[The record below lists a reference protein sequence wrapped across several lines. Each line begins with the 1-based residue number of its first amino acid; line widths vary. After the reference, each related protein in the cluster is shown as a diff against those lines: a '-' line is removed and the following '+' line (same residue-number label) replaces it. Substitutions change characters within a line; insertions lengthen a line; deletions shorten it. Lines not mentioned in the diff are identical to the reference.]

1 MDPATQPPTSTPP
14 AAHADPERESD
25 LSYALSV
32 LAIIVGLL
40 LIAASF
46 VTMRLRQGEPGGLR
60 WSLAMGAFLF
70 VLGGMMRGQPILDRL
85 RQRSSG
91 QAAQA
96 LLSSFLVVFLAGFAI
111 WTANQH
117 NFWRADLTQEGVYT
131 LGEDSR
137 NLLARLDRDVRLR
150 VVMTSFDRDNG
161 EVLDGLLDQYATASS
176 RLKVDKTDPTKLE
189 KREVETLLRELDL
202 GTDVRDRDQILGIV
216 VQSGAWTA
224 DGWKKDKSKHVSKAE
239 LWQQDYDSPGGGKRT
254 FMGEQRLSSAIR
266 EVVEG
271 ERPKLYLLE
280 GHGEE
285 GLGGHDGHEAQSG
298 LDSLIKQLRQK
309 NHEVVSLKLA
319 QGEDVPE
326 DCAVLGVIAPKRPL
340 APQEVASIQRY
351 LDKGGDALFLL
362 EPEFDRRAQ
371 ATRFVPSGLEGLL
384 EKSYQVVVEDRF
396 VFCRLQDPFRPG
408 RVVTIE
414 NIDCDEF
421 DLAHKI
427 VAPLAHG
434 AGRVSFSGARPL
446 RSIGSAPTHLV
457 KTGQISPA
465 VATTTDPL
473 NGTQQ
478 GFPNEVR
485 GGVTLAIASER
496 DIAAPAPAAG
506 APAAKP
512 KKSRVVVFGDVD
524 FVLNKGINDQMYLN
538 LELFMNSAAW
548 AMEREASVVGKASRP
563 RSYKLEMDTAT
574 LMLLSI
580 LSFVGFP
587 ALALCAG
594 LFVYLMRRR

>member
-1 MDPATQPPTSTPP
+1 MEPATNPTP
-14 AAHADPERESD
+14 APAPGEPERESD
-25 LSYALSV
+25 LTYALSI
-32 LAIIVGLL
+32 LAIMVGLL

-46 VTMRLRQGEPGGLR
+46 GTMRLRQGEAGGLR
-60 WSLAMGAFLF
+60 WALAIGAFLF
-70 VLGGMMRGQPILDRL
+70 VLGGMMRGQPVLDRL

-96 LLSSFLVVFLAGFAI
+96 ILSSLLVVCLAGFAI

-131 LGEDSR
+131 LGEESR
-137 NLLARLDRDVRLR
+137 TLLGRLDRDVRLR
-150 VVMTSFDRDNG
+150 VLMTSFDRDNG
-161 EVLDGLLDQYATASS
+161 DVLESLLDQYATASG
-176 RLKVDKTDPTKLE
+176 RIKVERTDPTKLE
-189 KREVETLLRELDL
+189 KREVEQLLRDLDL
-202 GTDVRDRDQILGIV
+202 GTDVRDRDQILGVV

-239 LWQQDYDSPGGGKRT
+239 LWEQDYTSPGGGKRT
-254 FMGEQRLSSAIR
+254 FMGEQKLSSAIR

-280 GHGEE
+280 GHDEA
-285 GLGGHDGHEAQSG
+285 GLEDHEAQSG
-298 LDSLIKQLRQK
+298 IDNLLKQLRQK
-309 NHEVVSLKLA
+309 NHDVASLKLT

-326 DCAVLGVIAPKRPL
+326 DCALLGVIAPKRPL
-340 APQEVASIQRY
+340 AAQEVASIQRF

-362 EPEFDRRAQ
+362 EPVFDRRAQ

-396 VFCRLQDPFRPG
+396 AICRIRDPWTG
-408 RVVTIE
+408 RVLTIE
-414 NIDCDEF
+414 NLDCDEF

-434 AGRVSFSGARPL
+434 AGRVSFTGARPL
-446 RSIGSAPTHLV
+446 KALGSTPTQLV
-457 KTGQISPA
+457 KTGTISQG

-485 GGVTLAIASER
+485 GAVTLAIASER
-496 DIAAPAPAAG
+496 EVPAPAGAAG
-506 APAAKP
+506 AKP
-512 KKSRVVVFGDVD
+512 KKSRVVVFGDGD
-524 FVLNKGINDQMYLN
+524 FVQNQHLSNQMYLN
-538 LELFMNSAAW
+538 LELFLNSAAW

-563 RSYKLEMDTAT
+563 RSYKLEMDSVT
-574 LMLLSI
+574 LTLLSI